1 MRPALNL
8 VISNVPGP
16 RVPLYMAGAEL
27 VANYPVSVVTDGV
40 GLNITCMSYRDH
52 VDFGIVVDRDMVD
65 DAWPLMDAVREAL
78 DEFEEIVGGR
88 RTADVT

>member
-1 MRPALNL
+1 MTPIPIKTSIIGPYQRGLALFFFFRCGSSGYRVFRGFWRPF
-8 VISNVPGP
+8 
-16 RVPLYMAGAEL
+16 
-27 VANYPVSVVTDGV
+27 
-40 GLNITCMSYRDH
+40 
-52 VDFGIVVDRDMVD
+52 DFGIVVDRDMVD